1 MSSNL
6 SLVVG
11 GSNGI
16 GLAIALHLAKTGN
29 VIVVDKSP
37 VNPLYYNDNI
47 KFEQFDLLSDD
58 FSIFD
63 KFENVR
69 NLIIT
74 AGFGRLALFEDLS
87 ENEIV
92 SQIKVNSIAPIR
104 IIKHFYG
111 KLNSAED
118 FNCAVMVSIAGF
130 MSSPFFSTYGASKAA
145 LKFLSRVLM

>member
-87 ENEIV
+87 ENEIDRKSV
-92 SQIKVNSIAPIR
+92 V
-104 IIKHFYG
+104 
-111 KLNSAED
+111 
-118 FNCAVMVSIAGF
+118 
-130 MSSPFFSTYGASKAA
+130 
-145 LKFLSRVLM
+145 